1 MATANDITDAS
12 YRKCGIKSPSSTED
26 ADALIA
32 LNNMIGSWSIDFVIP
47 VVTRESFDLIAGQ
60 AEYTIASGDAYDFN
74 TVRPIS
80 INNVYLKDS
89 DGHSYSVHL
98 LSAKDYNLIGSKTL
112 EGRPKSLYFV
122 PEYPTAKIIFNKEA
136 DKVYTAYFEFNK
148 HLTEIAAI
156 GDTVSL
162 PNEFKEALVYNLA
175 IRLAEDNS
183 IELPPS
189 VATLAV
195 ITYTRIARI
204 GSINKMPPTARF
216 EMTGGGLYNIVTD
229 E

>member
-12 YRKCGIKSPSSTED
+12 YRKCGMKAPSTIED
-26 ADALIA
+26 ADALTA
-32 LNNMIGSWSIDFVIP
+32 LNNMIGSWSIDFIVP
-47 VVTRESFDLIAGQ
+47 VVTRESFDLVVGQ
-60 AEYTIASGDAYDFN
+60 AEYTIASGAAYDFD

-80 INNVYLKDS
+80 INNVHLRDS
-89 DGHSYSVHL
+89 DGYSYPVRL

-183 IELPPS
+183 IDLPPS
-189 VATLAV
+189 IATLAQM
-195 ITYTRIARI
+195 TYTQVSRI
-204 GSINKMPPTARF
+204 GSINKMPPVARF
-216 EMTGGGLYNIVTD
+216 EMAGGGLYNIATD